1 MIQLSQILAAI
12 NKLDAKLDALATPPV
27 AQHSNAAAPDPAS
40 PEAPAYAPSAK
51 DDIDTWYRDL
61 DKAWFYYRAEKDP
74 RLKRQLDAIIKS
86 LETLINAIKNPG
98 SGVVKPK

>member
-1 MIQLSQILAAI
+1 MIQLTQILTALA
-12 NKLDAKLDALATPPV
+12 KLDAKLDALTLPV

-40 PEAPAYAPSAK
+40 PEPAYAPSAK

-74 RLKRQLDAIIKS
+74 RLKRQLDALIKS
-86 LETLINAIKNPG
+86 LEALLAAIKNPG

>member
-1 MIQLSQILAAI
+1 MIQLTQILTALSR
-12 NKLDAKLDALATPPV
+12 LDAKLDALTPPV
-27 AQHSNAAAPDPAS
+27 AQDSNPASDPAS
-40 PEAPAYAPSAK
+40 PEPAYAPSAK

-74 RLKRQLDAIIKS
+74 RLKRQLDALIKS
-86 LETLINAIKNPG
+86 LEALINAIKNPG

>member
-1 MIQLSQILAAI
+1 MIQLTQI
-12 NKLDAKLDALATPPV
+12 LDALTPPV

-40 PEAPAYAPSAK
+40 PEPAYAPSAK

-74 RLKRQLDAIIKS
+74 RLKRQLDA
-86 LETLINAIKNPG
+86 LINAIKNPG